1 MGDQLKLPTIAKESL
16 VIKTFGNDE
25 IYRKETCEKVKFT
38 VGDIGGH
45 FATKMEAYVVPDI
58 CAPISNQEIDRAKR
72 CYAHLKKIDLAD
84 SNHGNE
90 EMEIQLLIRV
100 DYMWSFFTGEIAR
113 GEDEIGPVAGKT
125 SLGWVLSG
133 PISTTKKQKLSNVNF
148 VSAHVLKIA
157 GNCQEKPTAE

>member
-1 MGDQLKLPTIAKESL
+1 VGDQLKLPTIAKESL

-90 EMEIQLLIRV
+90 EMEIQLLIGV
-100 DYMWSFFTGEIAR
+100 DY
-113 GEDEIGPVAGKT
+113 IGPFSPAKLREERTRLVQWRAKQ
-125 SLGWVLSG
+125 VLDG
-133 PISTTKKQKLSNVNF
+133 YYRVQFQLRRNK
-148 VSAHVLKIA
+148 
-157 GNCQEKPTAE
+157 NCLT